1 MSSQKRLKKIG
12 LFGGTFD
19 PVHFGHLRMAEEC
32 RAKLELDETRVKTL
46 QDLKG
51 VLPNISRKEANDL
64 LVLVN
69 GGRVKRN
76 YRFQN
81 GDIVVLLSPAGGG

>member
-1 MSSQKRLKKIG
+1 MISVQLYGVARLQA
-12 LFGGTFD
+12 GT
-19 PVHFGHLRMAEEC
+19 
-32 RAKLELDETRVKTL
+32 AKLELDEAQVKTL
-46 QDLKG
+46 HDLKG
-51 VLPNISRKEANDL
+51 MLPGISRKEANDL

>member
-1 MSSQKRLKKIG
+1 MIEVQLYGVARLQA
-12 LFGGTFD
+12 GT
-19 PVHFGHLRMAEEC
+19 
-32 RAKLELDETRVKTL
+32 AKLELDENQVKTL

-64 LVLVN
+64 LVRVN

-76 YRFQN
+76 YRCQN

>member
-1 MSSQKRLKKIG
+1 MIEVQLYGVARLQA
-12 LFGGTFD
+12 GT
-19 PVHFGHLRMAEEC
+19 
-32 RAKLELDETRVKTL
+32 AKLELDENRVKTL

-51 VLPNISRKEANDL
+51 VLPNISRKEANDM

>member
-1 MSSQKRLKKIG
+1 MIEVQLYGVARLQA
-12 LFGGTFD
+12 GT
-19 PVHFGHLRMAEEC
+19 
-32 RAKLELDETRVKTL
+32 AKLELDENQVKTL

-81 GDIVVLLSPAGGG
+81 GDIVVLLSPVGGG

>member
-1 MSSQKRLKKIG
+1 MIEVQLYGVARLQA
-12 LFGGTFD
+12 GT
-19 PVHFGHLRMAEEC
+19 
-32 RAKLELDETRVKTL
+32 AKLELDENQVKTL

>member
-1 MSSQKRLKKIG
+1 MIEVQLYGVARLQA
-12 LFGGTFD
+12 GT
-19 PVHFGHLRMAEEC
+19 
-32 RAKLELDETRVKTL
+32 AKLELDENRVKTL
-46 QDLKG
+46 HDLKG
-51 VLPNISRKEANDL
+51 VLPNISRKEANNL

>member
-1 MSSQKRLKKIG
+1 MIEVQLYGVARLQA
-12 LFGGTFD
+12 GT
-19 PVHFGHLRMAEEC
+19 
-32 RAKLELDETRVKTL
+32 AKLELDENQVKTL

-51 VLPNISRKEANDL
+51 VLPNISRKEASDL

>member
-1 MSSQKRLKKIG
+1 MIEVQLYGVARLQAG
-12 LFGGTFD
+12 
-19 PVHFGHLRMAEEC
+19 V
-32 RAKLELDETRVKTL
+32 AKLELDENQVKTL

>member
-1 MSSQKRLKKIG
+1 MIEVQLYGVARLQA
-12 LFGGTFD
+12 GT
-19 PVHFGHLRMAEEC
+19 
-32 RAKLELDETRVKTL
+32 AKLELDENQVKTL
-46 QDLKG
+46 HDLKG

>member
-1 MSSQKRLKKIG
+1 MISVQLYGVVRLQAG
-12 LFGGTFD
+12 
-19 PVHFGHLRMAEEC
+19 V
-32 RAKLELDETRVKTL
+32 AKLELDENQVKTL

>member
-1 MSSQKRLKKIG
+1 MIEVQLYGVARLQA
-12 LFGGTFD
+12 GT
-19 PVHFGHLRMAEEC
+19 
-32 RAKLELDETRVKTL
+32 AKLELDENQVKTL
-46 QDLKG
+46 HDLKG
-51 VLPNISRKEANDL
+51 ALPNISRKEANDL

>member
-1 MSSQKRLKKIG
+1 MIKVQLYGVARLQA
-12 LFGGTFD
+12 GT
-19 PVHFGHLRMAEEC
+19 
-32 RAKLELDETRVKTL
+32 AKLELDENQVKTL
-46 QDLKG
+46 HDLKG
-51 VLPNISRKEANDL
+51 ILPNISRKEANDL

-69 GGRVKRN
+69 GGKVKRN

>member
-1 MSSQKRLKKIG
+1 MISVQLYGVVRLQAG
-12 LFGGTFD
+12 VVT
-19 PVHFGHLRMAEEC
+19 
-32 RAKLELDETRVKTL
+32 LELDDAQVKTL
-46 QDLKG
+46 HDLKG

-69 GGRVKRN
+69 GSSVKKS

-81 GDIVVLLSPAGGG
+81 GDIVVFLSPAGGG

>member
-1 MSSQKRLKKIG
+1 MISVQLYGVVRLQA
-12 LFGGTFD
+12 GT
-19 PVHFGHLRMAEEC
+19 
-32 RAKLELDETRVKTL
+32 AKLELDENRVKTL

-81 GDIVVLLSPAGGG
+81 GDIVVLLSPVGGG

>member
-1 MSSQKRLKKIG
+1 MIEVQLYGVARLQAG
-12 LFGGTFD
+12 
-19 PVHFGHLRMAEEC
+19 V
-32 RAKLELDETRVKTL
+32 AKLELDENRVKTL

>member
-1 MSSQKRLKKIG
+1 MISVQLYGVVRLQAG
-12 LFGGTFD
+12 
-19 PVHFGHLRMAEEC
+19 V
-32 RAKLELDETRVKTL
+32 AKLELDENRVKTL

-69 GGRVKRN
+69 GSSVKKS

>member
-1 MSSQKRLKKIG
+1 MIEVQLYGVARLQA
-12 LFGGTFD
+12 GT
-19 PVHFGHLRMAEEC
+19 
-32 RAKLELDETRVKTL
+32 AKLELDENRVKTL

-51 VLPNISRKEANDL
+51 VLPNISRKEASDL

>member
-1 MSSQKRLKKIG
+1 MIEVQLYGVARLQA
-12 LFGGTFD
+12 GT
-19 PVHFGHLRMAEEC
+19 
-32 RAKLELDETRVKTL
+32 AKLELDENQVKTL
-46 QDLKG
+46 HDLKG

-69 GGRVKRN
+69 GGKVKRS

>member
-1 MSSQKRLKKIG
+1 MIEVQLYGVARLQAGI
-12 LFGGTFD
+12 
-19 PVHFGHLRMAEEC
+19 
-32 RAKLELDETRVKTL
+32 AKLELDENQVKTL
-46 QDLKG
+46 HDLKG

-69 GGRVKRN
+69 GGKVKRS

>member
-1 MSSQKRLKKIG
+1 MISVQLYGVVRLQAG
-12 LFGGTFD
+12 
-19 PVHFGHLRMAEEC
+19 V
-32 RAKLELDETRVKTL
+32 AKLELDENRVKTL

>member
-1 MSSQKRLKKIG
+1 MIEVQLYGVARLQA
-12 LFGGTFD
+12 GTT
-19 PVHFGHLRMAEEC
+19 
-32 RAKLELDETRVKTL
+32 KLELDENQVKTL
-46 QDLKG
+46 HDLKG

-69 GGRVKRN
+69 GGRVKRS

>member
-1 MSSQKRLKKIG
+1 MIEVQLYGVARLQA
-12 LFGGTFD
+12 GT
-19 PVHFGHLRMAEEC
+19 
-32 RAKLELDETRVKTL
+32 AKLELDENRVKTL
-46 QDLKG
+46 RDLKG
-51 VLPNISRKEANDL
+51 VLPNISRKEANAL

>member
-1 MSSQKRLKKIG
+1 MISVQLYGVVRLQA
-12 LFGGTFD
+12 GT
-19 PVHFGHLRMAEEC
+19 
-32 RAKLELDETRVKTL
+32 AKLELDENRVKTL

>member
-1 MSSQKRLKKIG
+1 MIEVQLYGVARLQA
-12 LFGGTFD
+12 GT
-19 PVHFGHLRMAEEC
+19 
-32 RAKLELDETRVKTL
+32 AKLLLDENQVKTL
-46 QDLKG
+46 HDLKG
-51 VLPNISRKEANDL
+51 VLPHISRKEANDL

-69 GGRVKRN
+69 GGKVKRS

>member
-1 MSSQKRLKKIG
+1 MIEVQLYGVARLQA
-12 LFGGTFD
+12 GT
-19 PVHFGHLRMAEEC
+19 
-32 RAKLELDETRVKTL
+32 AKLELDENRVKTL